1 MHIYAY
7 KHTHIYI
14 TIKMKEKEVINLRSK
29 RACIGGRGHGKGQ
42 SRKVK
47 GKVMESHLI
56 KIY

>member
-1 MHIYAY
+1 MHIN
-7 KHTHIYI
+7 THIYI
-14 TIKMKEKEVINLRSK
+14 TIIIKEKEVINLRSK